1 MRIRPWQL
9 VCECVL
15 QLASNTAA
23 AKIAIAII
31 CLLPV
36 CRCAGIRN
44 EISGEDEV
52 FASGS
57 GLYPS
62 RGAIQKVAGAGQAQ
76 QDPVNSNFQLFKLSP
91 SGHDHSRRN
100 PQGGSTGMVGAKC
113 RYHFGNRLAG
123 WTSRGTKFMI
133 CQ

>member
-1 MRIRPWQL
+1 
-9 VCECVL
+9 VL

-62 RGAIQKVAGAGQAQ
+62 REAIQMWPALV
-76 QDPVNSNFQLFKLSP
+76 
-91 SGHDHSRRN
+91 
-100 PQGGSTGMVGAKC
+100 
-113 RYHFGNRLAG
+113 RLNKIRL
-123 WTSRGTKFMI
+123 TPIFNYSS
-133 CQ
+133 